1 MSPAAPLELT
11 PEWRDAIARAAAADR
26 VAVLG
31 PTDAGKSTFI
41 HALATARAEVG
52 QGTRVVDLDPGQK
65 MTGPPGTASL
75 GRFEGDAVILERFIF
90 LGSTAVGSFRALA
103 AAASSLAQTAR
114 GRFVANTS
122 GYVAG
127 PGAAMQGMTLAALA
141 PDLIVAIGEAPALEP
156 VLARWPGALRL
167 PRSPHAHRKTE
178 GFRRSVRQQ
187 AFAAAFEGAS
197 LQHLAAFAFE
207 PNPPAPFATDARPV
221 CALADDAGEDMKIA
235 ILLACGAA
243 GATFLARTPAR
254 PAHRARLGKM
264 WAQPHGAGWKLL
276 DRLSPAW
283 EAPQALSPTSSP

>member
-1 MSPAAPLELT
+1 
-11 PEWRDAIARAAAADR
+11 
-26 VAVLG
+26 
-31 PTDAGKSTFI
+31 
-41 HALATARAEVG
+41 
-52 QGTRVVDLDPGQK
+52 VDLDPGQK